1 VKWWESVE
9 QALENLGGKASL
21 KDIYDEVRRVRV
33 EHGDTTPVSLD
44 EVVRKELEYNSS
56 DSKNWRSTRDL
67 FFSVHGIGNGFW
79 GLRDQIA
86 EPPLASDINEPEV
99 LPESKSKE
107 QTIYRIIRD
116 TVMTRKVKAL
126 NDHKCQICQATIIL
140 PDGTRYVEAHH
151 IIPIGT
157 PHNGP
162 DIPSNIIVVCPNHHA
177 MLDFGCIALDVSTL
191 RSRSAHAIASVSVGY
206 HNKVIYGAID

>member
-21 KDIYDEVRRVRV
+21 KDIYDEVRNVRV
-33 EHGDTTPVSLD
+33 DSGDTTPVSLE

-56 DSKNWRSTRDL
+56 DSINWRGTRDL

-79 GLRDQIA
+79 GVRDQIA

-99 LPESKSKE
+99 VPESKSKE

-126 NDHKCQICQATIIL
+126 HDHKCQICQTTIIL
-140 PDGTRYVEAHH
+140 PDGKGYAEAHH
-151 IIPIGT
+151 IIPIGS

-162 DIPSNIIVVCPNHHA
+162 GVLSNIIVVCPNHHA
-177 MLDFGCIALDVSTL
+177 MLDFGGIPLDVASL
-191 RSRSAHAIASVSVGY
+191 RSSAGHAIASVSVDY
-206 HNKVIYGAID
+206 HNKVIHGAID